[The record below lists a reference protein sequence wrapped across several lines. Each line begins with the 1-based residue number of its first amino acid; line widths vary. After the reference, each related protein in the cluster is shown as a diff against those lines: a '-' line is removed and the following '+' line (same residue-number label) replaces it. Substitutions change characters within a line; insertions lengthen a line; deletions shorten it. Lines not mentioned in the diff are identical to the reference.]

1 MSKLQ
6 ILVRKMRSL
15 ALNPCASDG
24 TNKRPQTIAAG
35 WKNTNQ
41 NRVQEKILEFIG
53 MFFDSVL
60 AENISTTICLKYS
73 HVRPFSKECRRKGG
87 LYLVTNGNKLWL
99 RTRKFCLRVI

>member
-24 TNKRPQTIAAG
+24 TNERPQTIAAG

-41 NRVQEKILEFIG
+41 NRVQEK
-53 MFFDSVL
+53 
-60 AENISTTICLKYS
+60 N
-73 HVRPFSKECRRKGG
+73 
-87 LYLVTNGNKLWL
+87 
-99 RTRKFCLRVI
+99 LRVYWIVFWLSFGRKYQHYYLFEILTCWAFFFKNVEGKVDFI